1 MFPRNSDNSRT
12 EFNFIGSPARGITK
26 TRSITYHVGMDD
38 FFVLPQAQKFDEV
51 KHEIA
56 SLQRF
61 RRALRKEDQ
70 EVLDDLLDRARSHF
84 ALASTAERLTP
95 FEFMLLSMVIEQRKE
110 IKRLNGITD
119 SLSAILDTHG

>member
-1 MFPRNSDNSRT
+1 
-12 EFNFIGSPARGITK
+12 
-26 TRSITYHVGMDD
+26 MDD

-70 EVLDDLLDRARSHF
+70 EVLDDLLDRARSLF
-84 ALASTAERLTP
+84 PLAAAAERLTP
-95 FEFMLLSMVIEQRKE
+95 FEFILLSMILEHRKE
-110 IKRLNGITD
+110 IERLQNQAEIINSKLLTD
-119 SLSAILDTHG
+119 RRSAHSTVVPLRIL

>member
-1 MFPRNSDNSRT
+1 
-12 EFNFIGSPARGITK
+12 
-26 TRSITYHVGMDD
+26 MDD
-38 FFVLPQAQKFDEV
+38 FFVLPQAQKFDDV

-56 SLQRF
+56 SLKRF

-84 ALASTAERLTP
+84 PLASMAERLTP

-110 IKRLNGITD
+110 IKRLQEKAEG
-119 SLSAILDTHG
+119 LSSKL